1 MIIVQHFQLGKVK
14 GFLPLGVLL
23 PSSKNLRLRTMSRSR
38 RTQSLL
44 QFGLFAG
51 ILLFANIVA
60 NSFYAHLDLT
70 EEKRFTLTKPT
81 KTLLRSLKERVYVR
95 ILLDGDFPAGFKRLQ
110 TATKEMLD
118 DFRSESGYIDYQ
130 FENPSKGSVEEVND
144 RRKQLADDGI
154 MPFNLRVADMGESS
168 QQLIYPVAIFHY
180 AGRQMVVK
188 LLENN
193 SPSLSPDEVINNS
206 VTLLEYKFANIIKKL
221 RTPSHPIILF
231 TRDHGE
237 LNDLQTADL
246 ERGLQ
251 QFYDT
256 DRISLDSVVSLP
268 PDACALLVVAKPRG
282 AFSEKDKFKID
293 QYAMNGGRILW
304 LLDLMNASLD
314 SMNSGGKFLS
324 TPYDLKLEDMLFKYG
339 VRLNSDIVLDLQC
352 TKIPLQIG
360 QVGNQPQFQLFDW
373 YYHIAAQ
380 PEGKHPIVKNLDR
393 VDFWFASSMDTLR
406 TKTPVRKTVLMRS
419 SQYSRLQ
426 FNPAEL
432 NFELLKYDPD
442 PAKFDKGPQNL
453 AVLLE
458 GSFPSAFE
466 NRVSEEMLT
475 GMKQLGTEFRSASQ
489 PTRMIV
495 VSDGDVAANFV
506 RDAEKKQTLPL
517 GFNRFE
523 NSTYSNKDFI
533 INAIEYLIEP
543 NGVIEARS
551 KEVKLRLLDT
561 VRAKDEQNFW
571 QGLNLA
577 LPLVFL
583 AAFGWLFNWLRRR
596 RYAV

>member
-1 MIIVQHFQLGKVK
+1 
-14 GFLPLGVLL
+14 
-23 PSSKNLRLRTMSRSR
+23 MSRSR

-51 ILLFANIVA
+51 ILLFVNILANT
-60 NSFYAHLDLT
+60 FYSHLDLT

-81 KTLLRSLKERVYVR
+81 KALLGDLKDRVYVR
-95 ILLDGDFPAGFKRLQ
+95 VLLDGDFPAGFKRLQ

-118 DFRSESGYIDYQ
+118 DFRSESGYLDYQ
-130 FENPSKGSVEEVND
+130 FENPSLGSVEEVNE
-144 RRKQLADDGI
+144 RRKSLADDGI
-154 MPFNLRVADMGESS
+154 VPFNLRVADLGESS

-180 AGRQMVVK
+180 NGRQMVVK

-221 RTPSHPIILF
+221 RSAKRSVILF

-237 LNDLQTADL
+237 LTDLQTTDL

-256 DRISLDSVVSLP
+256 DRISLDSVVQLKP
-268 PDACALLVVAKPRG
+268 EECALLVVAKPRWE
-282 AFSEKDKFKID
+282 FSEKDKFKID

-304 LLDLMNASLD
+304 LLDQMNASLD
-314 SMNSGGKFLS
+314 SLSMGGKFIS
-324 TPYDLKLEDMLFKYG
+324 TPYNLKLEDMLFKYG
-339 VRLNSDIVLDLQC
+339 VRINSDVVLDLNC

-360 QVGNQPQFQLFDW
+360 QVGNQPQYQLFDW

-380 PEGKHPIVKNLDR
+380 PEGIHPVVKNLDR
-393 VDFWFASSMDTLR
+393 VEFNFASSMDTLR
-406 TKTPVRKTVLMRS
+406 TKTPIRKTVLLRS
-419 SQYSRLQ
+419 SQYSRMQ
-426 FNPAEL
+426 FNPVDL
-432 NFELLKYDPD
+432 NFEILKYDPD

-453 AVLLE
+453 AVLLD
-458 GSFPSAFE
+458 GNFPSAFE
-466 NRVSEEMLT
+466 NRVSEDLLS
-475 GMKQLGTEFRSASQ
+475 GMKQLGMEFKSASVS
-489 PTRMIV
+489 TRMMV

-506 RDAEKKQTLPL
+506 RDAASKQTLPL

-523 NSTYSNKDFI
+523 KATYANKDFI

-561 VRAKDEQNFW
+561 VRSDEERNFW
-571 QGLNLA
+571 RGLNLA

-583 AAFGWLFNWLRRR
+583 GVFGWLFNWLRKR
-596 RYAV
+596 RYAQ

>member
-1 MIIVQHFQLGKVK
+1 
-14 GFLPLGVLL
+14 
-23 PSSKNLRLRTMSRSR
+23 MSRSR
-38 RTQSLL
+38 RTKALL

-60 NSFYAHLDLT
+60 NSFYTYFDLT

-81 KTLLRSLKERVYVR
+81 KALLRDLKDRVYVR
-95 ILLDGDFPAGFKRLQ
+95 VLLDGDFPAGFKRLQ
-110 TATKEMLD
+110 TATQEMLD
-118 DFRSESGYIDYQ
+118 DFRSESGYLDYQ
-130 FENPSKGSVEEVND
+130 FENPGLGTVEELNE
-144 RRKQLADDGI
+144 RRKTLADDGI
-154 MPFNLRVADMGESS
+154 VPFNLRVADMGESS

-180 AGRQMVVK
+180 GGRKMVVK

-206 VTLLEYKFANIIKKL
+206 VTLLEYKFANVIKKL
-221 RTPSHPIILF
+221 RSPAKPVILF

-237 LNDLQTADL
+237 LDDLQTADL

-256 DRISLDSVVSLP
+256 DRITLDSVVQLK
-268 PDACALLVVAKPRG
+268 PDECALLVVAKPRVV
-282 AFSEKDKFKID
+282 FSEKDKFKID
-293 QYAMNGGRILW
+293 QYAMHGGRILW
-304 LLDLMNASLD
+304 LLDPMNASLD
-314 SMNSGGKFLS
+314 SLSMGGRFLS
-324 TPYDLKLEDMLFKYG
+324 TPYNLKLEDMLFKYG
-339 VRLNSDIVLDLQC
+339 VRLNPDVVVDLQC
-352 TKIPLQIG
+352 TKIPLQVG
-360 QVGNQPQFQLFDW
+360 QQGNAPQFQLFDW
-373 YYHIAAQ
+373 YYHLAAQ
-380 PEGKHPIVKNLDR
+380 PESRHPVVKNLDR
-393 VDFWFASSMDTLR
+393 VEFRFASSMDTLR
-406 TKTPVRKTVLMRS
+406 TKTPVQKTVLLRS

-426 FNPAEL
+426 FNPVDL
-432 NFELLKYDPD
+432 GFEILKYDPD

-458 GSFPSAFE
+458 GTFSSAFE
-466 NRVSEEMLT
+466 NRVSEEMMA
-475 GMKQLGTEFRSASQ
+475 GMTQLGMEFKSASV

-523 NSTYSNKDFI
+523 NATYANKDFVL
-533 INAIEYLIEP
+533 NAVEYLIEP
-543 NGVIEARS
+543 NGVIEARA

-561 VRAKDEQNFW
+561 VRAKDEQSFW
-571 QGLNLA
+571 RGLNLG

-583 AAFGWLFNWLRRR
+583 AAFGLLFNWLRKR
-596 RYAV
+596 RYANG

>member
-1 MIIVQHFQLGKVK
+1 MAR
-14 GFLPLGVLL
+14 
-23 PSSKNLRLRTMSRSR
+23 SK

-51 ILLFANIVA
+51 ILVFANIVA
-60 NSFYAHLDLT
+60 NAFYTHLDLT

-81 KTLLRSLKERVYVR
+81 KTLLRDLKERVYVR

-118 DFRSESGYIDYQ
+118 DFRSESGYLDYQ
-130 FENPSKGSVEEVND
+130 FENPSLGTVEEINE
-144 RRKQLADDGI
+144 RRKTLAEDGI

-180 AGRQMVVK
+180 GGRQMVVK

-206 VTLLEYKFANIIKKL
+206 VTLLEYKFANVIKKL
-221 RTPSHPIILF
+221 RSPKRPVILF
-231 TRDHGE
+231 TRNHGE
-237 LNDLQTADL
+237 LNELQTTDL

-256 DRISLDSVVSLP
+256 DRVTLDSVVQLKP
-268 PDACALLVVAKPRG
+268 EDCALLVVAKPRG
-282 AFSEKDKFKID
+282 PFSEKDKFKLD
-293 QYAMNGGRILW
+293 QYTMNGGRILW
-304 LLDLMNASLD
+304 LLDQMNASLD
-314 SMNSGGKFLS
+314 SMSLGGKFIS
-324 TPYDLKLEDMLFKYG
+324 TPYELKLEDMLFKYG
-339 VRLNSDIVLDLQC
+339 VRINSDVILDLQC

-373 YYHIAAQ
+373 YYHLAAQ
-380 PEGKHPIVKNLDR
+380 PEGTHPIVKNLDR
-393 VDFWFASSMDTLR
+393 VEFLFASSMDTLR
-406 TKTPVRKTVLMRS
+406 TKTPIQKTVLLRS
-419 SQYSRLQ
+419 SKYSRMQ
-426 FNPAEL
+426 FNPVEL
-432 NFELLKYDPD
+432 NFEILKYDPD
-442 PAKFDKGPQNL
+442 PNKFDKGPQNL
-453 AVLLE
+453 AVLLD
-458 GSFPSAFE
+458 GTFPSAFE
-466 NRVSEEMLT
+466 NRVSEDLLN
-475 GMKQLGTEFRSASQ
+475 GMKQLGMEFKATSV
-489 PTRMIV
+489 PTRMMV

-506 RDAEKKQTLPL
+506 RDAASKQTLPL

-523 NSTYSNKDFI
+523 KNTYANKDFI

-561 VRAKDEQNFW
+561 VRAKNDQTFW
-571 QGLNLA
+571 RGLNLA
-577 LPLVFL
+577 LPLIFL

-596 RYAV
+596 RYAGV

>member
-1 MIIVQHFQLGKVK
+1 
-14 GFLPLGVLL
+14 
-23 PSSKNLRLRTMSRSR
+23 MSRSR
-38 RTQSLL
+38 RAQSLL

-51 ILLFANIVA
+51 ILLFANILA
-60 NSFYAHLDLT
+60 NSFYTHLDLT

-81 KTLLRSLKERVYVR
+81 KTLLRDLKDRVYVR
-95 ILLDGDFPAGFKRLQ
+95 VLLDGDFPAGFKRLQ

-118 DFRSESGYIDYQ
+118 DFRSESGYLDYQ
-130 FENPSKGSVEEVND
+130 FENPSLGSVEEVNE
-144 RRKQLADDGI
+144 RRKTLAEDGI
-154 MPFNLRVADMGESS
+154 VPFNLRVADLGESS

-180 AGRQMVVK
+180 NGRQMVVK

-206 VTLLEYKFANIIKKL
+206 VTLLEYKFANVIKKL
-221 RTPSHPIILF
+221 RSAKRSVILF

-237 LNDLQTADL
+237 LTELQTADL

-256 DRISLDSVVSLP
+256 DRISLDSVVQLNP
-268 PDACALLVVAKPRG
+268 EDCALLVVAKPRWE
-282 AFSEKDKFKID
+282 FSEKDKFKMD

-304 LLDLMNASLD
+304 LLDQMNASLD
-314 SMNSGGKFLS
+314 SLSMGGKFIS
-324 TPYDLKLEDMLFKYG
+324 TPYNLKLDDLLFKYG
-339 VRLNSDIVLDLQC
+339 VRINSDVVLDLKC

-360 QVGNQPQFQLFDW
+360 QVGNQPQYQLFDW

-380 PEGKHPIVKNLDR
+380 PEGIHPVVKNLDR
-393 VDFWFASSMDTLR
+393 VEFNFASSMDTLR
-406 TKTPVRKTVLMRS
+406 TKTPIRKTVLLRS
-419 SQYSRLQ
+419 SQYSRMQ
-426 FNPAEL
+426 FNPVDL
-432 NFELLKYDPD
+432 NFEILKYDPD

-453 AVLLE
+453 AVLLD

-466 NRVSEEMLT
+466 NRVSEDLLS
-475 GMKQLGTEFRSASQ
+475 GMKKLGMEFKSASV
-489 PTRMIV
+489 PTRMMV

-506 RDAEKKQTLPL
+506 RDAASKQTLPL
-517 GFNRFE
+517 GFNRLE
-523 NSTYSNKDFI
+523 KATYANKDFI

-561 VRAKDEQNFW
+561 VRSEEEQNFW
-571 QGLNLA
+571 RGLNLA
-577 LPLVFL
+577 LPLLFL
-583 AAFGWLFNWLRRR
+583 AVFGWLFNWLRKR
-596 RYAV
+596 RYAQ

>member
-1 MIIVQHFQLGKVK
+1 MFQY
-14 GFLPLGVLL
+14 PNIPISQYQLL
-23 PSSKNLRLRTMSRSR
+23 PYFCYPAKKPRHYTMSRSR
-38 RTQSLL
+38 RTQALL
-44 QFGLFAG
+44 QFGLFAC
-51 ILLFANIVA
+51 ILVFANILA
-60 NSFYAHLDLT
+60 NAFYSHFDLT

-81 KTLLRSLKERVYVR
+81 KALLRDIKDRVYVR
-95 ILLDGDFPAGFKRLQ
+95 VLLDGDFPAGFKRLQ

-118 DFRSESGYIDYQ
+118 DFRSESGYLDYQ
-130 FENPSKGSVEEVND
+130 FENPSLGTVEEVNE
-144 RRKQLADDGI
+144 RRKSLADDGI
-154 MPFNLRVADMGESS
+154 MPFNLRVADLGESS
-168 QQLIYPVAIFHY
+168 QQLIYPVAVFHY
-180 AGRQMVVK
+180 NGRQMVVK

-193 SPSLSPDEVINNS
+193 SPTLSPDEVINNS

-221 RTPSHPIILF
+221 RSANRAVILF

-237 LNDLQTADL
+237 LNELQTADL

-256 DRISLDSVVSLP
+256 DRISLDSVVQLNP
-268 PDACALLVVAKPRG
+268 EACALLVVAKPRT

-304 LLDLMNASLD
+304 LLDQMNASLD
-314 SMNSGGKFLS
+314 SLSIGGKFIS
-324 TPYDLKLEDMLFKYG
+324 TPYNLKLEDMFFKYG
-339 VRLNSDIVLDLQC
+339 VRINSDVVLDLQC

-360 QVGNQPQFQLFDW
+360 QVGNQPQYELFDW

-380 PEGKHPIVKNLDR
+380 PESKHPIVKNLDR
-393 VDFWFASSMDTLR
+393 VELSFASSMDTLR
-406 TKTPVRKTVLMRS
+406 TKTLIQKTVLLRS
-419 SQYSRLQ
+419 SKYSRMQ
-426 FNPAEL
+426 FNPVDL
-432 NFELLKYDPD
+432 NFEILKYDPD

-458 GSFPSAFE
+458 GTFPSAFE
-466 NRVSEEMLT
+466 NRVSEELLS
-475 GMKQLGTEFRSASQ
+475 GMKQLGLEFKTSSV
-489 PTRMIV
+489 PNRMIV

-506 RDAEKKQTLPL
+506 RDASKKQTLPL

-523 NSTYSNKDFI
+523 NINYANKDFI

-571 QGLNLA
+571 RGLNLA
-577 LPLVFL
+577 FPLLFL
-583 AAFGWLFNWLRRR
+583 AAFGWLFNFLRKR
-596 RYAV
+596 RYAQN